1 MGGTFTSDICTRLS
15 LHSPKMVAL
24 CHWVSSHPADSCGR
38 ERWADLSSSREETWR
53 SYSGP
58 SWLSAE
64 RYRSRVKPAPLPQDT
79 MSTQHGSLKSS
90 TSLLH
95 SIRTVLYR
103 LTALS
108 SVLDWLGLLDLLNN
122 LGVVTVQ
129 RNFNTKHKVDVSK
142 RPPCKTFFDQ
152 SSPLV
157 TLQWVTAWKYIW
169 HKNSILI
176 SVEMLTNKATSPL
189 SLN

>member
-169 HKNSILI
+169 HKNSTHF
-176 SVEMLTNKATSPL
+176 SWKVNQ
-189 SLN
+189 